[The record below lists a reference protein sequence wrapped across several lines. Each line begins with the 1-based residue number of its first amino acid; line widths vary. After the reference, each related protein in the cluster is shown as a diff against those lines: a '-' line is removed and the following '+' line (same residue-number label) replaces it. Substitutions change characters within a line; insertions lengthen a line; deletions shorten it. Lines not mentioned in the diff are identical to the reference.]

1 MIKRA
6 TIRFCVETAA
16 VSLLSVALFLTA
28 LQFFAKPFRV
38 EGMSM
43 EPLLHDGDLILVRR
57 CYSPPVVKRGEVV
70 IIRAPGGGFAVKRVA
85 AVAGDEISVSGG
97 RLFVNGKSESKMAF
111 SDGGPDAEHAKTT
124 LGKGCVYLL
133 GDNRGK
139 SLDSRA
145 WGAVPVDTIYGK
157 PLFLDGAV
165 VTGRTA
171 LKGSR

>member
-1 MIKRA
+1 MKNRE
-6 TIRFCVETAA
+6 TIRFCLETAA

-57 CYSPPVVKRGEVV
+57 FYSPPEVKRGEVV

-85 AVAGDEISVSGG
+85 AVGGDEISVSGG

-111 SDGGPDAEHAKTT
+111 SDGGPDAKPAKTT
-124 LGKGCVYLL
+124 LGKGYVYLL

-145 WGAVPVDTIYGK
+145 WGAVPLESIYGK
-157 PLFLDGAV
+157 PVLFNGEV
-165 VTGRTA
+165 VTGTA
-171 LKGSR
+171 PLKGSR